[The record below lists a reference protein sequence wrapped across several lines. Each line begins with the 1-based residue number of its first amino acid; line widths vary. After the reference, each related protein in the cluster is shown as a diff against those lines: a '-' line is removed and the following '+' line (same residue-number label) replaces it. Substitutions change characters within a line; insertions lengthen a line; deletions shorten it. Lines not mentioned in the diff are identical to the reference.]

1 MESDHFNGYIEVE
14 VEVEVEVAVGKALH
28 DLNSNT
34 KTRLSD
40 QFLYEMDQNSWRYD
54 GLCVCKKLDLTCYA

>member
-1 MESDHFNGYIEVE
+1 MECDHFNGYIE

-34 KTRLSD
+34 KPRLSVK
-40 QFLYEMDQNSWRYD
+40 FLCGLDGNSSIY
-54 GLCVCKKLDLTCYA
+54 GAFKVCINQ

>member
-1 MESDHFNGYIEVE
+1 MESDHFNGYIE

-34 KTRLSD
+34 KTRLSVK
-40 QFLYEMDQNSWRYD
+40 FLCGLDGNSSRY
-54 GLCVCKKLDLTCYA
+54 GSFKVYINQ

>member
-14 VEVEVEVAVGKALH
+14 VEVEVAVGKCLH

-34 KTRLSD
+34 KTRLSV
-40 QFLYEMDQNSWRYD
+40 QFLYEMDQNSSRYD
-54 GLCVCKKLDLTCYA
+54 E